1 MHLKIFLFTVP
12 LAILCFPAPAQETE
26 APAAKHHSYS
36 ARFFCSEPAD
46 RRLPGDC
53 ERCWDTE
60 IALSNTGRA
69 EANVEI
75 WAVEARPVSENP
87 PPTRS
92 EPSIELLLVPNDAVK
107 LGCGSIDGLLPAE
120 QSLGATRKARPNGF
134 LRFVSDRPLQ
144 AVATYVYR
152 IYQGDGDGDGKA
164 AGASIEVVHLTP
176 EP

>member
-1 MHLKIFLFTVP
+1 MRLTLSL
-12 LAILCFPAPAQETE
+12 LALVALLSYRPAAAQEQE
-26 APAAKHHSYS
+26 APPAASFSYS

-69 EANVEI
+69 EANIEI
-75 WAVEARPVSENP
+75 WAVEARPISENP

-92 EPSIELLLVPNDAVK
+92 EPSIELTLVPNDAVK
-107 LGCGSIDGLLPAE
+107 LGCGSIDDLLPAE
-120 QSLGATRKARPNGF
+120 QSLGRARKARPNGF

-152 IYQGDGDGDGKA
+152 VSEGSGDSKS

>member
-1 MHLKIFLFTVP
+1 MRLTLPLF
-12 LAILCFPAPAQETE
+12 AIAVAIAGWPASAQEKET
-26 APAAKHHSYS
+26 PAAKQYSYS

-60 IALSNTGRA
+60 IALSNTGGI
-69 EANVEI
+69 ETNVDI
-75 WAVEARPVSENP
+75 WAVEARPISENP

-92 EPSIELLLVPNDAVK
+92 EPSIELLLAPNDAVK
-107 LGCGSIDGLLPAE
+107 LGCGSIDDLLPAE
-120 QSLGATRKARPNGF
+120 QSLGHASKARPNGF

-152 IYQGDGDGDGKA
+152 IYLGDGDGKA
-164 AGASIEVVHLTP
+164 VGASIEVVHLTP
-176 EP
+176 ER

>member
-1 MHLKIFLFTVP
+1 MRLTFFLFAVP
-12 LAILCFPAPAQETE
+12 FVTLCLPAGGQEKEEPPASRF
-26 APAAKHHSYS
+26 SYS

-60 IALSNTGRA
+60 IALSNSGHT
-69 EANVEI
+69 EANIEI
-75 WAVEARPVSENP
+75 WAVEARPISENP

-92 EPSIELLLVPNDAVK
+92 EPSIDLLLVPNDAVK
-107 LGCGSIDGLLPAE
+107 LGCGTIDDLLPAE
-120 QSLGATRKARPNGF
+120 QSLGAARKARPNGF

-152 IYQGDGDGDGKA
+152 VYQSDGDGKA

>member
-1 MHLKIFLFTVP
+1 MRLTVS
-12 LAILCFPAPAQETE
+12 LLTLTSILSSLPATAQEQD
-26 APAAKHHSYS
+26 APPAKTYSYS

-53 ERCWDTE
+53 EHCWDTE

-75 WAVEARPVSENP
+75 WAVEARPISETP

-92 EPSIELLLVPNDAVK
+92 EPSIELLLAPNDAVK
-107 LGCGSIDGLLPAE
+107 LGCGSIDDLLPAE

-134 LRFVSDRPLQ
+134 LRFVSDRPLR

-152 IYQGDGDGDGKA
+152 IYQGDGDGKS

>member
-1 MHLKIFLFTVP
+1 MRLTVS
-12 LAILCFPAPAQETE
+12 LSFIVGLMSCQPAAAQEQE
-26 APAAKHHSYS
+26 EPPATSFSYS

-60 IALSNTGRA
+60 IAISNTGRA

-75 WAVEARPVSENP
+75 WAVEARPITENP

-92 EPSIELLLVPNDAVK
+92 EPSIELLLAPNDAVK
-107 LGCGSIDGLLPAE
+107 LGCGSIDRLLPAE
-120 QSLGATRKARPNGF
+120 QSLGTARKARPNGF

-152 IYQGDGDGDGKA
+152 IYQGDGDGKA
-164 AGASIEVVHLTP
+164 AGASIEVVHLAP
-176 EP
+176 EM

>member
-1 MHLKIFLFTVP
+1 MRLTVP
-12 LAILCFPAPAQETE
+12 LLTLAGILYCQPAAAQEQE
-26 APAAKHHSYS
+26 QPPAKTYSYS

-60 IALSNTGRA
+60 IALSNTGRG
-69 EANVEI
+69 EANIEI
-75 WAVEARPVSENP
+75 WAVEARPISENP

-92 EPSIELLLVPNDAVK
+92 EPSIELLFVPNDAVK
-107 LGCGSIDGLLPAE
+107 LGCGSIHDLLPAE

-134 LRFVSDRPLQ
+134 LRLVSDRPLQ

-152 IYQGDGDGDGKA
+152 IYQADGDGKS
-164 AGASIEVVHLTP
+164 AGASIEVVHLAP

>member
-1 MHLKIFLFTVP
+1 MRLTLPLF
-12 LAILCFPAPAQETE
+12 AIALSVAPWPIPAQEKE
-26 APAAKHHSYS
+26 APPPKQYSYS
-36 ARFFCSEPAD
+36 ARFYCSEPAD

-60 IALSNTGRA
+60 IALSNTGPA

-75 WAVEARPVSENP
+75 WAVEARPISENP

-92 EPSIELLLVPNDAVK
+92 EPSIELTLVPNDAVK
-107 LGCGSIDGLLPAE
+107 LGCGSIDDLLPAE
-120 QSLGATRKARPNGF
+120 QSLGRARKARPNGF
-134 LRFVSDRPLQ
+134 LRFVSNRPLQ

-152 IYQGDGDGDGKA
+152 VSEGVGDSKS

>member
-1 MHLKIFLFTVP
+1 MR
-12 LAILCFPAPAQETE
+12 LAILLFAITFAIAAKPGAAQEKE
-26 APAAKHHSYS
+26 QPADEPYSYS

-60 IALSNTGRA
+60 IALSNTGRS
-69 EANVEI
+69 EANIEI
-75 WAVEARPVSENP
+75 WAVEARPISEDP

-92 EPSIELLLVPNDAVK
+92 EPSIELILVPNDAVK
-107 LGCGSIDGLLPAE
+107 LGCGSIDDLLPAE
-120 QSLGATRKARPNGF
+120 QSLGAARKARPNGF

-152 IYQGDGDGDGKA
+152 IYQGDGDGKA
-164 AGASIEVVHLTP
+164 AGASIEVVHLNP